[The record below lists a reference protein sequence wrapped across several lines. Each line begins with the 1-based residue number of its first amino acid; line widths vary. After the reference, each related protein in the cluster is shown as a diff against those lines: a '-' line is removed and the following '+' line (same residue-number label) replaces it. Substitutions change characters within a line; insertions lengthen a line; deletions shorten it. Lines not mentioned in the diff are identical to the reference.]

1 MPANSRRDLIRRL
14 RVNMN
19 CPYFSFEI
27 IAHCILFPQD
37 QTEWQ
42 MYLRQCIEIV
52 AKIAELAPL
61 ETYNLVVS

>member
-1 MPANSRRDLIRRL
+1 
-14 RVNMN
+14 MN
-19 CPYFSFEI
+19 HPYFYFEI
-27 IAHCILFPQD
+27 IAHCILLPQE

-61 ETYNLVVS
+61 ETYDLVVR